1 VALVYPQ
8 GAARAQ
14 AAAPGVVELLPEQM
28 STLKVE
34 QAGAGDNW
42 RETAAT
48 GMISVDET
56 QATPVFLPFSG
67 RSRRSMWKRAPR
79 QRSRC

>member
-1 VALVYPQ
+1 
-8 GAARAQ
+8 
-14 AAAPGVVELLPEQM
+14 VVELLPEQM

-67 RSRRSMWKRAPR
+67 RSRRSCGSGRR
-79 QRSRC
+79 GQRSRLR